1 VSLGPQLGFVIVTFK
16 CRDYALACLA
26 SVQEHLPAALEHTV
40 VVDNASGDGTLEAVM
55 GQFPAVRTI
64 AKRRNVGFAAAVNT
78 GMRALTECDVICL
91 LNPDTRL
98 LDSRL
103 EDAAQFLRD
112 EPTAGIAGARIENPD
127 GSIQASCRAFPSHL
141 TAVFNRH
148 SLTTKLAPNNRW
160 SQRYLMTDWPHDE
173 VRDVDW
179 LSGACMLIHRRTI
192 ERIGLLDPRYF
203 FSIEDVDYCRRA
215 HDAGLRV
222 VYYPMARIDH
232 RIGRSS
238 RHAAYRAMTAHH
250 QGMWRYYRS
259 HMDGNL
265 ALDVI
270 TAAGIGARLALHATS
285 YTVRRVVERFRR

>member
-1 VSLGPQLGFVIVTFK
+1 MSPGFVIVTFK
-16 CRDYALACLA
+16 CRAYALACLA
-26 SVQEHLPAALEHTV
+26 SMQQHLPAALEHTV
-40 VVDNASGDGTLEAVM
+40 IVDNASGDDTLEAVKAR
-55 GQFPAVRTI
+55 FPAVRTL
-64 AKRRNVGFAAAVNT
+64 ALQRNMGFAAGVNE
-78 GMRALTECDVICL
+78 GIRALPDCDVICL

-98 LDSRL
+98 LDSHL
-103 EDAAQFLRD
+103 EDAAQFLR
-112 EPTAGIAGARIENPD
+112 ENESAGIAGARIENPD

-160 SQRYLMTDWPHDE
+160 SQHYLMTDWPHDE

-192 ERIGLLDPRYF
+192 DRIGLLDDRYF

-250 QGMWRYYRS
+250 QGMWRYYRT
-259 HMDGNL
+259 HMDGNV
-265 ALDVI
+265 ALDAL
-270 TAAGIGARLALHATS
+270 TAAGIGGRLGLHVAS
-285 YTVRRVVERFRR
+285 YTLRRALGRR

>member
-1 VSLGPQLGFVIVTFK
+1 MSPEPRLGFVIVTFK
-16 CRDYALACLA
+16 CKAYVLACLA
-26 SVQEHLPAALEHTV
+26 SMEQRLPAALAHTV
-40 VVDNASGDGTLEAVM
+40 VVDNASGDDTLEAVKAR
-55 GQFPAVRTI
+55 FPAVRTLQQT
-64 AKRRNVGFAAAVNT
+64 RNLGFAAGVNV
-78 GMRALTECDVICL
+78 GIRALDECDVICL

-98 LDSRL
+98 LDSHL

-127 GSIQASCRAFPSHL
+127 GSIQASCRAFPGYL
-141 TAVFNRH
+141 TAIFNRH

-160 SQRYLMTDWPHDE
+160 SQHYLMTDWPHDE

-192 ERIGLLDPRYF
+192 ERIGLLDEHYF

-250 QGMWRYYRS
+250 QGMWRYYRT
-259 HMDGNL
+259 HMDGNI
-265 ALDVI
+265 ALDVL
-270 TAAGIGARLALHATS
+270 TAAGIGGRLGLHVTS
-285 YTVRRVVERFRR
+285 YTLRRAMGRP